1 MNPYTCLTGPWSKF
15 IQAPMHFCEANSCGW
30 IAWPADTWSN
40 VGYVLVGIWILR
52 IAKRE
57 SGNSFFGWAAVL
69 VGFLSAAFHGTGTQW
84 GFILDVSSMFPFSVY
99 FITANTKRLW
109 PALFR
114 DEVDAPLFFL
124 ITLAL
129 SVVLLRLWPA
139 FGVNL
144 FIIHCFIWGIEE
156 LILGFKEPWWKGKY
170 KPLAKLVGCFVV
182 AYSFWWL
189 DTLGI
194 LCNPNNHILTG
205 HSVWHLT
212 NAFCFYFAYRFYE
225 GLRK

>member
-1 MNPYTCLTGPWSKF
+1 MNPYACLTGPWSNF

-40 VGYVLVGIWILR
+40 IGYVLVGIWLLR
-52 IAKRE
+52 LAKRDP
-57 SGNSFFGWAAVL
+57 GAPFFGYAAIL
-69 VGFLSAAFHGTGTQW
+69 VGTLSAAFHGTGTQL
-84 GFILDVSSMFPFSVY
+84 GFILDVSSMFPFSCY
-99 FITANTKRLW
+99 FIAKNTQRLGV
-109 PALFR
+109 LS
-114 DEVDAPLFFL
+114 DDDTGLIFFSTL
-124 ITLAL
+124 IG
-129 SVVLLRLWPA
+129 SIFLLIAFPA
-139 FGVNL
+139 FGVNI

-156 LILGFKEPWWKGKY
+156 LILGFSEPRWPGKY
-170 KPLAKLVGCFVV
+170 KPLAQLVGCFAV